1 MMQETAQLLI
11 AVVIIN
17 VIVTFSLLVAMV
29 ILIWMEANG

>member
-1 MMQETAQLLI
+1 MQETAQLLI